1 MLIRARAPLRLG
13 FAGGGTDVAPF
24 CDLFG
29 GAVLNATIDLYAYC
43 TIEPAPDDK
52 IHFVAADVGETAVY
66 DLSASVPVDGVLAL
80 HSGVYNR
87 VVAQFNDGK
96 PLAVT
101 LTTSTDAPPGSGLGS
116 SSTLVV
122 VMVQA
127 FSEFLSLPL
136 GEYDTAS
143 LAWQIERC
151 DLGLSD
157 GRQDRYAAAFGGF
170 NFMEFNRENN
180 VLVNPLRVKDW
191 IVSELE
197 SSLILFYTGK
207 SRDSAAIIAEQSRNV
222 ENGNRKALD
231 AMHRAKQDAIQMK
244 ECLLRGDIRR
254 LGLVMESAWQTKK
267 EMAASISNDRI
278 EHFYDAAKAA
288 GAYCGK
294 VSGAGGGGFMMFLVD
309 IKNKHRVVEALTA
322 AREGTVVGCHFTGTG
337 AESWRIR

>member
-13 FAGGGTDVAPF
+13 FAGGGTDVVPF

-151 DLGLSD
+151 DLGLSG
-157 GRQDRYAAAFGGF
+157 GRQDQYAAAFGGF
-170 NFMEFNRENN
+170 NFMEFSGDERTI
-180 VLVNPLRVKDW
+180 VNPLRIHRNTVY
-191 IVSELE
+191 ELE
-197 SSLILFYTGK
+197 ASLVICNTGMP
-207 SRDSAAIIAEQSRNV
+207 RDSDAIIHAQSSNV
-222 ENGNRKALD
+222 KQGNEESLAATHKL
-231 AMHRAKQDAIQMK
+231 KQEAVLMK
-244 ECLLRGDIRR
+244 EALLRGQIRR
-254 LGLVMESAWQTKK
+254 FAEVLEQGWLSKKKTAREVTNENLERIYQSA
-267 EMAASISNDRI
+267 MAG
-278 EHFYDAAKAA
+278 
-288 GAYCGK
+288 GAYSGK
-294 VSGAGGGGFMMFLVD
+294 VSGAGGGGFMMFVVD
-309 IKNKHRVVEALTA
+309 PVRRPDVFRLLRCQQVQPMA
-322 AREGTVVGCHFTGTG
+322 VQFTDQG
-337 AESWRIR
+337 AIAWRQR